1 MPVDKVVE
9 LDLDSGLDSG
19 LAEDLDEEDDLDG
32 GDDLVVDFGLAA
44 LSLDLPDEV
53 LLGHERRRR

>member
-9 LDLDSGLDSG
+9 LDLDSGL
-19 LAEDLDEEDDLDG
+19 AEDLDEEDDL
-32 GDDLVVDFGLAA
+32 VVDLGLAA
-44 LSLDLPDEV
+44 ASLELPDEV